1 MAKVLWVEDEDNG
14 HPGCISNIFHV
25 KKKILPHRKGNR
37 KYKKKSDYHNY
48 FEVLKLFDAETSHI
62 MVDQSNKKTFPTLK
76 RSLKARIKAFIS
88 EVNDK
93 EQEQEQDQ
101 DFVSSPKLQRTYSIH
116 HLETNEWVHPIIFFP
131 ENVTETS
138 KTHVDLTN
146 PQVNDSWD
154 ILEMFKVDKE
164 IFINTLQ
171 NRSLSSITEP
181 KLAKSVSRNLM
192 PMKLED
198 KLNESYSVS
207 KAEKMRNSHDDDVI
221 RLRRVSSLN
230 ESATRY
236 FDFGISKE
244 ATMRASRSLK
254 STYASAN
261 LLMNDLSQ
269 GSCDAYFVRS
279 CSRNER
285 STVSLSLHNDQISQ
299 EITQESSV
307 LVTEYHTPDEK
318 VKILQGFQENFE
330 KEIKTIN
337 NKKQMGSSTKDDDF
351 TYVKKILERS
361 GYIKNGFQQ
370 TWHSTNP
377 PLDPFVFQQ
386 IESHY
391 VHDPERFAEEVNELS
406 HRLLIFDLVDE
417 VLLTMYER
425 SCTYYPKEL
434 SSYCHISPAPN
445 GSLVFDEVWKSVS
458 RLLDF
463 EHDINES
470 LNDIV
475 TCDLKSDDGWMNL
488 QLDYE
493 CVGLDLEDLI
503 LDEVLEEVVFELI

>member
-37 KYKKKSDYHNY
+37 KYKKKSDYQSY
-48 FEVLKLFDAETSHI
+48 FQVLKLFDAETSHI
-62 MVDQSNKKTFPTLK
+62 
-76 RSLKARIKAFIS
+76 KAFIS
-88 EVNDK
+88 EVNENDK
-93 EQEQEQDQ
+93 EQEQEQEQDQ

-207 KAEKMRNSHDDDVI
+207 KAEKMRNSHHDDDVNIKDVI
-221 RLRRVSSLN
+221 RLRRMSSLN

-236 FDFGISKE
+236 FEFGISKE

-254 STYASAN
+254 LTYASAN
-261 LLMNDLSQ
+261 PLMNDLNQ

-285 STVSLSLHNDQISQ
+285 NTVSLSLHNDQISR

-307 LVTEYHTPDEK
+307 YHTPDEK
-318 VKILQGFQENFE
+318 GFQENVE
-330 KEIKTIN
+330 KEIKTSN
-337 NKKQMGSSTKDDDF
+337 NKKQMDSSTKDDDF

-391 VHDPERFAEEVNELS
+391 VHDPERFSEEVNELS

-425 SCTYYPKEL
+425 SCTYYPNEL

-475 TCDLKSDDGWMNL
+475 TRDLKSDDGWMNL

>member
-1 MAKVLWVEDEDNG
+1 MAKALWVEDEDNG
-14 HPGCISNIFHV
+14 PPGCISNIFHV

-37 KYKKKSDYHNY
+37 KYKKKSDYQNY
-48 FEVLKLFDAETSHI
+48 FQVLKLFDAETR
-62 MVDQSNKKTFPTLK
+62 P
-76 RSLKARIKAFIS
+76 LKARIKAFIS
-88 EVNDK
+88 EVNENNDK
-93 EQEQEQDQ
+93 EQEQEQEQEQ

-131 ENVTETS
+131 ENVTETAVSS

-146 PQVNDSWD
+146 PEVNDSWD

-164 IFINTLQ
+164 IFVNTLQ
-171 NRSLSSITEP
+171 SRSLSSITEP
-181 KLAKSVSRNLM
+181 KLAKSVCRNLM

-254 STYASAN
+254 LTYASAN

-269 GSCDAYFVRS
+269 GSRDAYFVRS
-279 CSRNER
+279 CSR
-285 STVSLSLHNDQISQ
+285 NDQISQ

-307 LVTEYHTPDEK
+307 YHTPDEK
-318 VKILQGFQENFE
+318 GFQENVE
-330 KEIKTIN
+330 KKIKTSN
-337 NKKQMGSSTKDDDF
+337 NKKQMDSSTKDDDF

-391 VHDPERFAEEVNELS
+391 VHDPERFSEEVNELS

-463 EHDINES
+463 EHDVNES

-475 TCDLKSDDGWMNL
+475 TRDLKSDDGWMNL

-503 LDEVLEEVVFELI
+503 FDEVLEEVVFELI